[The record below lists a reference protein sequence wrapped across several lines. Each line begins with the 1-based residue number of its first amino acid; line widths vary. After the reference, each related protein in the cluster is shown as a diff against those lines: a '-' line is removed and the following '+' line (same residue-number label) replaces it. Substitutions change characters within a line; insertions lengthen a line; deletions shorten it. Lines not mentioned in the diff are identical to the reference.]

1 MKAGI
6 RNMNPSTSFLRNNN
20 DSPLQYYQ
28 MSTQYG
34 GVQMDASHDVEHGD
48 VSEMMQAVAAMAQN
62 GYRMDAVN
70 ELYKAI
76 GEITLRGLKKVL
88 KARSENNDDEIKQIL
103 GKALVD
109 AFASGSKSTL
119 GLAQSFMDVAERT
132 LGTDA
137 FNGIP
142 FSAPT
147 IVGSFIS
154 EIAAMLNR
162 KGIRRR
168 YAGLQTVQTPAH
180 GYKHYYTVGENAV
193 TFKQFT
199 E

>member
-1 MKAGI
+1 MKSGI
-6 RNMNPSTSFLRNNN
+6 RNLNPTSSFFRNAENT
-20 DSPLQYYQ
+20 PLHSYPI
-28 MSTQYG
+28 STQYG
-34 GVQMDASHDVEHGD
+34 GVQMDASHDVAHGD

-70 ELYKAI
+70 ELYQAI
-76 GEITLRGLKKVL
+76 GEITLRGLKKIL
-88 KARSENNDDEIKQIL
+88 KARDLQDDGEIRQIL

-109 AFASGSKSTL
+109 SFASGSKSTL
-119 GLAQSFMDVAERT
+119 GLAQSFMDVAEKT

-137 FNGIP
+137 FNGVP

-154 EIAAMLNR
+154 EVAAMINR

-180 GYKHYYTVGENAV
+180 GYKHYYMVGENAV
-193 TFKQFT
+193 TYKQFS